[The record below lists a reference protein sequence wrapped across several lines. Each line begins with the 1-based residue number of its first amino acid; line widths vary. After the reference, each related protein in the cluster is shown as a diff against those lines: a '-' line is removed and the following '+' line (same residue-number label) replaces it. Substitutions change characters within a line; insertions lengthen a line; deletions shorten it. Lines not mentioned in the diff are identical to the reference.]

1 MMTLKQQHK
10 NILITLAIVA
20 PFLVTVLFVRLFVDL
35 ESLERVN
42 KGSMIL
48 PHVQLPALNAATSEG
63 APLTRD
69 TTSGHWSLMYI
80 AGGDCDD
87 TCKNAL
93 YYLIQNLRLSLGKDS
108 GRLARM
114 VVHSA
119 EPGAELREF
128 LDTNVSGMGEYHASV
143 DNLLSAFNGVFP
155 PGDSPVGKIFVVSPD
170 GQIILWYPSHADR
183 QQVLLEADNILADLK
198 RILKG
203 SVNG

>member
-1 MMTLKQQHK
+1 MTLKQQHK
-10 NILITLAIVA
+10 NILITLGIVA

-42 KGSMIL
+42 KGTMIL
-48 PHVQLPALNAATSEG
+48 PHVQLPALNAQARDGS
-63 APLTRD
+63 ALTRD
-69 TTSGHWSLMYI
+69 TTRGHWSLMYI
-80 AGGDCDD
+80 AGGDCPE

-114 VVHSA
+114 VIHSRDPDA
-119 EPGAELREF
+119 GLRDF
-128 LDTNVSGMGEYHASV
+128 LDTNVVGMQEYHASE
-143 DNLLSAFNGVFP
+143 DDLAAAFSGTFSS
-155 PGDSPVGKIFVVSPD
+155 GDSAVGKIYVVSPD

>member
-1 MMTLKQQHK
+1 MTLTQQHK

-20 PFLVTVLFVRLFVDL
+20 PFLATVLFVRLFVDL
-35 ESLERVN
+35 EALDRVN
-42 KGSMIL
+42 KGTMIL
-48 PHVQLPALNAATSEG
+48 PHVQLPALNAASADG
-63 APLTRD
+63 AALTRD
-69 TTSGHWSLMYI
+69 TTNGHWSLMYI
-80 AGGDCDD
+80 AGGSCAEP
-87 TCKNAL
+87 CKNAL

-114 VVHSA
+114 VIHSS
-119 EPGAELREF
+119 EPGDELREF
-128 LDTNVSGMGEYHASV
+128 LETNVPGMLEYRASSDDLRTAFSG
-143 DNLLSAFNGVFP
+143 AFK
-155 PGDSPVGKIFVVSPD
+155 DDDTPVGKIYVVSPD